1 MPGSSQAVSI
11 YCSSYKAST
20 MAATLL
26 VQQMEHRTSTRI
38 DCNGDK
44 AQLLS
49 HCSKTCIS
57 LADPSA
63 STATFKC
70 THFTV
75 FIYFFIPVPFRSYFT
90 CRTPDKIPKDEVTSI
105 FFLFKSHNPKTPT
118 SSVVNIFVHAV
129 RKRMKKWITWVS
141 LDRLPR
147 FNRNIIA
154 LV

>member
-20 MAATLL
+20 MAVTLL
-26 VQQMEHRTSTRI
+26 VQQIEHQTSTRI

-63 STATFKC
+63 S
-70 THFTV
+70 
-75 FIYFFIPVPFRSYFT
+75 IYFFIPVPFRSYFT

-147 FNRNIIA
+147 FNHNLIA